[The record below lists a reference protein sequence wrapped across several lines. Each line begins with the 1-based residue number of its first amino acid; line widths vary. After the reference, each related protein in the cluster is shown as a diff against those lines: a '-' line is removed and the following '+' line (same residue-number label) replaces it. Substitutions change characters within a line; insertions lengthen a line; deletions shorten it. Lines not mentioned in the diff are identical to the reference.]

1 MEWRSFCFDNFTFID
16 LAQYADAQKLLYNL
30 GIRLRSPRHRPR
42 RKFQQ
47 YRYVTVGNSIED
59 KMSRN
64 ITQHTIA
71 FFWDLRQR
79 GILNL
84 DPSYQRRSVWNE
96 EYKSFFIDTVI
107 SNYPCPP
114 VFLHQEISPDG
125 QIQFNVVDGKQ
136 RLMAIFEF
144 IDGAFTVPE
153 KAEKTHLRGRYF
165 KDLPDDV
172 KVSFWGYIL
181 SAEYLPDTSDRTI
194 NNIFDRINRNVARL
208 TRQELRHAKFGG
220 AFIKAA
226 EELAVSMAEAL
237 PNNFRVVNI
246 RSASQMRDVEFVSQL
261 LLYLEEGVASYSQDE
276 LDVAYNDREQEWAF
290 ESEARVRFSRAIREI
305 SDILKAGETRL
316 IRSRLKNQADFYS
329 LFAAIDTL
337 LEADELP
344 DAEEA
349 YGRLEAFVDQVESD
363 TSRAHNGKAM
373 EYFNAA
379 RSASNDVG
387 PRNKRIDIIIE
398 ILTAG

>member
-1 MEWRSFCFDNFTFID
+1 
-16 LAQYADAQKLLYNL
+16 
-30 GIRLRSPRHRPR
+30 
-42 RKFQQ
+42 
-47 YRYVTVGNSIED
+47 
-59 KMSRN
+59 MSRN

-79 GILNL
+79 KILNL

-96 EYKSFFIDTVI
+96 DYKSFFIDTI
-107 SNYPCPP
+107 IGNYPCPP

-125 QIQFNVVDGKQ
+125 QIHFNVVDGKQ

-144 IDGAFTVPE
+144 IEGVFAVPE
-153 KAEKTHLRGRYF
+153 KAEKVTLRGKYF
-165 KDLPDDV
+165 KDLPDEV

-208 TRQELRHAKFGG
+208 TRQELRHAKFEG

-226 EELAVSMAEAL
+226 EELAIAMAESL
-237 PNNFRVVNI
+237 PNNFKVVNI
-246 RSASQMRDVEFVSQL
+246 RSANQMRDVEFVSQL

-276 LDVAYNDREQEWAF
+276 LDVAYNEREQEWAF
-290 ESEARVRFSRAIREI
+290 ETEARLRFSHTVQKI
-305 SDILKAGETRL
+305 SEILKVGDTRL

-329 LFAAIDTL
+329 LFAAVDKL
-337 LEADELP
+337 LSIDELP
-344 DAEEA
+344 TVDEA
-349 YGRLEAFVDQVESD
+349 YGRLEAFIDQVESEGL
-363 TSRAHNGKAM
+363 RVQNIKAM

-387 PRNKRIDIIIE
+387 PRNKRIDIITE
-398 ILTAG
+398 VLSVG